1 MSIGQELLD
10 IPFADMV
17 RNLAASVSEGQLS
30 LDRASIETLRF
41 LADDANGIAI
51 IPEIVE
57 TIVPSTMSTS
67 INGVATDIAT
77 VTVRSQ
83 PAAAVKMSL
92 LQAGILPTFYQFTEA
107 SIEVKL
113 SITMKRTGDAETA
126 GRPGFAGRGVMVHGS
141 TVNYRSANTYSYT
154 AEGSSVLRITMRPVP
169 PPVRLLPDIV
179 SVNAT
184 VTPPIINRTPR

>member
-17 RNLAASVSEGQLS
+17 RNLAAAVAEGQLS

-41 LADDANGIAI
+41 LADEANGIAI

-67 INGVATDIAT
+67 INGVAIDIAT

>member
-17 RNLAASVSEGQLS
+17 RNLAAAVAEGQLS

-126 GRPGFAGRGVMVHGS
+126 GRPGFAGRSVMVHGS

>member
-17 RNLAASVSEGQLS
+17 RNLAAAVAEGQLS

-41 LADDANGIAI
+41 LADEANGIAI

>member
-17 RNLAASVSEGQLS
+17 RNLAAAVAEGQLS